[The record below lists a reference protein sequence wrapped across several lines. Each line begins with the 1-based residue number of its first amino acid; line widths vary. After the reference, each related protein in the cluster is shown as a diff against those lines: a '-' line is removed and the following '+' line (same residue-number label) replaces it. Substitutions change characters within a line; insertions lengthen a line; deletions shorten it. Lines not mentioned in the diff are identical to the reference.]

1 MSLEHLQKKLSSHN
15 DSVQKLRS
23 KVNDLKADQLQIQQ
37 GIQEKCKLE
46 EQKSALME
54 ESKASE
60 MKHLFECECGP
71 SSKPYAC

>member
-54 ESKASE
+54 ENSKLQQE
-60 MKHLFECECGP
+60 IEVGFVQ
-71 SSKPYAC
+71 SKIWSYPTL